1 MVSENSNFIAI
12 QVKVKVRDSPH
23 NGQGFL
29 FRDAID
35 FIDLKC
41 LAGIGGRVELTM
53 NLHLLQDCPQTL
65 YQRICFQC
73 EINVKRRVCKNW
85 RGC

>member
-29 FRDAID
+29 FREAID
-35 FIDLKC
+35 FIGLKC
-41 LAGIGGRVELTM
+41 PAGIGDRVELTI

-65 YQRICFQC
+65 YRRMC
-73 EINVKRRVCKNW
+73 EINVK
-85 RGC
+85 